1 MGEAMSKNNIENK
14 RKKLAKDDLD
24 TFFRLLGFAKPYMW
38 RLIVGA
44 VCSLFGSSSILA
56 LLLVGRGLLGFII
69 DGPDSLLQAEKDN
82 PVASAPAVPGAPEPL
97 PADETVVEAESL
109 DGVAGGALSSKL
121 LGNFISEEELKNLED
136 RGISTLLAMCG
147 VLMVLIIFNSLATF
161 GSVYYLQW
169 VGQRIVMDLRVRL
182 FSHLQKLPV
191 AFYNTSSSGDM
202 ISRAIADTQLLQNS
216 VTNIVTDAVRH
227 PITLLLVLGYI
238 LIAEWQLAI
247 ISVFLFPTV
256 VVPIVLIGRRLRR
269 ITREGQR
276 RLADLTSVMKE
287 SLDGVAVVKAFGQE
301 AREEARFEEQCRKF
315 FRRMVSAAKAKAL
328 NDPITHTI
336 GGIGGI
342 GVLVYALSVQMP
354 MQDSFIFACAIWA
367 MYEPIKKIGRVF
379 MEIQQSSAPA
389 DRIFEILDTP
399 VTVAD
404 APGAV
409 PVTGEL
415 VSLELKDVA
424 FSYDTRKVFSSLN
437 LKIEKGESL
446 AIVGPSGGGKTTL
459 VGLLMRFFEPTSG
472 TILRNG
478 EDIRE
483 YTIKSVRANIGLVMQ
498 DTFLFNAT
506 IAENIAYGKPDAS
519 REEIVNAAKLAHAH
533 DFIIEK
539 EDGYDSMVGER
550 GVSLS
555 GGQKQRIA
563 IARALLRNPSLL
575 ILDEATSAL
584 DTESERNVQA
594 AIEGLMGRMTMI
606 VIAHRL
612 STIVKCKHVAVIAGG
627 GVAEYGTHTEL
638 LAKHGLYTRLHELQF
653 GTAQGTMAAAAEQ
666 KTPVPQA

>member
-1 MGEAMSKNNIENK
+1 MAKSNGE
-14 RKKLAKDDLD
+14 KKKIKLKKDDLR
-24 TFFRLLGFAKPYMW
+24 TFFRLLGFAKPYLW
-38 RLIVGA
+38 RLLVGA
-44 VCSLFGSSSILA
+44 ACSLVGGSSILA
-56 LLLVGRGLLGFII
+56 LLLVGKSLLGFITE
-69 DGPDSLLQAEKDN
+69 GSAFSVKAEEQV
-82 PVASAPAVPGAPEPL
+82 PVASAPVVPGVPETPVEEPML
-97 PADETVVEAESL
+97 ETGSADSSAD
-109 DGVAGGALSSKL
+109 DGLGEGVSSKV
-121 LGNFISEEELKNLED
+121 LGNFISEDELKRLEEE
-136 RGISTLLAMCG
+136 GLSTLLAMCG
-147 VLMVLIIFNSLATF
+147 VLMLLILFNSLATF
-161 GSVYYLQW
+161 GSMYYLQW

-191 AFYNTSSSGDM
+191 AFYNSSSSGDM
-202 ISRAIADTQLLQNS
+202 ISRPIADTQLLQNS
-216 VTNIVTDAVRH
+216 VTNIVTDAVRQ

-238 LIAEWQLAI
+238 LLAEWQLAV
-247 ISVFLFPTV
+247 ISVVLFPTV

-269 ITREGQR
+269 ISRDGQR

-287 SLDGVAVVKAFGQE
+287 SLDGVTVVKAFGQE
-301 AREEARFEEQCRKF
+301 AREEERFEDQCRKF

-342 GVLVYALSVQMP
+342 GVLVYALAVEMP
-354 MQDSFIFACAIWA
+354 VKDCVMFACAIWA
-367 MYEPIKKIGRVF
+367 MYEPIKKIGRIF

-399 VTVAD
+399 ITVTD

-415 VSLELKDVA
+415 NSLEFKDVE
-424 FSYDTRKVFSSLN
+424 FSYDTRKVFSNLN

-446 AIVGPSGGGKTTL
+446 AIVGPSGGGKTTI
-459 VGLLMRFFEPTSG
+459 VGLIMRFFEPTSG

-478 EDIRE
+478 KDICD
-483 YTIKSVRANIGLVMQ
+483 YTIKSIRANIGLVMQ
-498 DTFLFNAT
+498 DTFLFDAT

-519 REEIVNAAKLAHAH
+519 HEEIVNAAKLAHAH
-533 DFIIEK
+533 EFIVEK

-575 ILDEATSAL
+575 VLDEATSAL

-612 STIVKCKHVAVIAGG
+612 STIVKCKHVAVITGG
-627 GVAEYGTHTEL
+627 GVAEYGTHAEL
-638 LAKHGLYTRLHELQF
+638 LAKRGVYTRLHELQF
-653 GTAQGTMAAAAEQ
+653 GAALGSSAPAPLHNNQ
-666 KTPVPQA
+666 IVKT

>member
-1 MGEAMSKNNIENK
+1 MAKSNGEKKKN
-14 RKKLAKDDLD
+14 KLKKDDLR
-24 TFFRLLGFAKPYMW
+24 TFFRLLGFAKPYLW
-38 RLIVGA
+38 RLLVGSA
-44 VCSLFGSSSILA
+44 CSLVGGSSILA
-56 LLLVGRGLLGFII
+56 LLLVGKSLLGFITE
-69 DGPDSLLQAEKDN
+69 GPAFSANAEEHV
-82 PVASAPAVPGAPEPL
+82 PVASAPVVPGVPATPVEEPVL
-97 PADETVVEAESL
+97 ETGSADSSAGDGL
-109 DGVAGGALSSKL
+109 DEGISNKVLR
-121 LGNFISEEELKNLED
+121 NFISEDELKRLED
-136 RGISTLLAMCG
+136 EGLSTLLAMCG
-147 VLMVLIIFNSLATF
+147 LLMLLILFNSLATF
-161 GSVYYLQW
+161 GSMYYLQW

-191 AFYNTSSSGDM
+191 AFYNASSSGDM

-216 VTNIVTDAVRH
+216 VTNLVTDAIRQ

-238 LIAEWQLAI
+238 LLAEWQLAV
-247 ISVFLFPTV
+247 ISVVLFPTV

-269 ITREGQR
+269 ISREGQR

-342 GVLVYALSVQMP
+342 GVLVYALAVKMP
-354 MQDSFIFACAIWA
+354 IKDCVIFACAIWA
-367 MYEPIKKIGRVF
+367 MYEPIKKIGRIF

-399 VTVAD
+399 ITVKD

-415 VSLELKDVA
+415 NSLEFKDVE
-424 FSYDTRKVFSSLN
+424 FSYGTRKVFSNLN

-446 AIVGPSGGGKTTL
+446 AIVGPSGGGKTTI
-459 VGLLMRFFEPTSG
+459 VGLIMRFFEPTSG

-478 EDIRE
+478 KDIRG
-483 YTIKSVRANIGLVMQ
+483 YTIKSIRANIGLVMQ

-519 REEIVNAAKLAHAH
+519 HEEIVNAAKLAHAH
-533 DFIIEK
+533 EFIVEK

-575 ILDEATSAL
+575 VLDEATSAL

-612 STIVKCKHVAVIAGG
+612 STIVKCKHVAVITGG
-627 GVAEYGTHTEL
+627 GVAEYGTHAEL
-638 LAKHGLYTRLHELQF
+638 LAKRGVYTRLHELQF
-653 GTAQGTMAAAAEQ
+653 GTALGSSAPTPLHNNQIV
-666 KTPVPQA
+666 KT